1 MTTDGVSL
9 AAFIILLFT
18 MLYFQMTSPTF
29 LLVKLDV
36 PEVTRLMRGQ
46 FNFYFLA
53 LTIAAVVGTL
63 AFSVAGRP
71 LVAVEIAAIAAF
83 AVFARRFFVRQI
95 DAELSAR
102 DNGDADAVR
111 RLRQLH
117 WRGMLLHAIPLAAVL
132 ASIPQVFAGWG

>member
-36 PEVTRLMRGQ
+36 PEVTRLLRGQ

-53 LTIAAVVGTL
+53 LTVAAALGTL
-63 AFSVAGRP
+63 AFGVAGRP
-71 LVAVEIAAIAAF
+71 FVAVEIAAIAAF
-83 AVFARRFFVRQI
+83 AFFARRWLVQNM
-95 DAELSAR
+95 DAALAAK
-102 DNGDADAVR
+102 DNGDTEAVR
-111 RLRQLH
+111 RLRALH
-117 WRGMLLHAIPLAAVL
+117 WRGMLWHAVPLAAML
-132 ASIPQVFAGWG
+132 ASIPQVFKGWG